1 MNDFEKNLNAILVD
15 TFNTILKYEE
25 SALKTIAST
34 PLTVAEAHM
43 LEAIEKNGGVT
54 NISDLAARLTI
65 TLPTTT
71 VAVKRLEKK
80 GFVTKTP
87 SSSDGRS
94 YVISLTD
101 FGKKVDR
108 AHRLFH
114 LKMVKSIT
122 KEFDESQQEVLLSA
136 IEKLNVFFKEKAGM

>member
-1 MNDFEKNLNAILVD
+1 MNDFEKNLNIILVD

-25 SALKTIAST
+25 SALKRIASI
-34 PLTVAEAHM
+34 PITVAEAHM

-54 NISDLAARLTI
+54 NISDLAARLGI
-65 TLPTTT
+65 TMPTTT
-71 VAVKRLEKK
+71 VAVKKLEKK

-94 YVISLTD
+94 SVVSLTD
-101 FGKKVDR
+101 LGKKVDR
-108 AHRLFH
+108 AHRMFH
-114 LKMVKSIT
+114 LKMVKSISR
-122 KEFDESQQEVLLSA
+122 EFDESQQEVLLAA